1 MRSRLPDGI
10 TLYFVRHGE
19 TDWNA
24 ARRYQGQ
31 ADIALNDRG
40 REQAFRNGVA
50 LREAV
55 ASVAGCRFVAS
66 PLGRTLETMHIVRRA
81 LGLPAEGFETDA
93 RLIEL
98 HYGHWQGQLLADLPA
113 IDPEGV
119 AGRQAD
125 PFNWR
130 PKGGESYADL
140 ALRLSQWLADVETTT
155 VVVSHGGVSRALRW
169 LLVDGIDDAELHV
182 LPVPQ
187 DQVLVFTSDGMSW
200 L

>member
-1 MRSRLPDGI
+1 M
-10 TLYFVRHGE
+10 RHGE

-40 REQAFRNGVA
+40 RQQAQRNGLA
-50 LREAV
+50 LREAIPGI
-55 ASVAGCRFVAS
+55 ADCRFVAS
-66 PLGRTLETMHIVRRA
+66 PLGRTLETMRIMRRS
-81 LGLPAEGFETDA
+81 LDLPLDGFQTDA

-130 PKGGESYADL
+130 PIGGESYADL
-140 ALRLSQWLADVETTT
+140 ALRLRDWLADLDTTT

-169 LLVDGIDDAELHV
+169 LLIDGIDDSELHV

-187 DQVLVFTSDGMSW
+187 DKVLVLTNGSMTW

>member
-1 MRSRLPDGI
+1 MKSRLPDGV

-31 ADIALNDRG
+31 VDIALNDRG
-40 REQAFRNGVA
+40 RQQAHRNGVV
-50 LREAV
+50 LRQAV
-55 ASVAGCRFVAS
+55 ADIAGHRFVAS
-66 PLGRTLETMHIVRRA
+66 PLGRTLETMRIMRRA
-81 LGLPAEGFETDA
+81 LDLPEHDFTTDA

-98 HYGHWQGQLLADLPA
+98 HYGHWQGCLLADLQTLDPA
-113 IDPEGV
+113 GV

-130 PKGGESYADL
+130 PRGGESYADL
-140 ALRLSQWLADVETTT
+140 AARLSAWLAGINETT

-169 LLVDGIDDAELHV
+169 LLIDDIDADGLHV

-187 DQVLVFTSDGMSW
+187 DRVLVLTRGGMSW